1 MAPGKYQRRVDASE
15 RGARE
20 AGPMMNRSVKSMT
33 GHPNHWDHIE
43 PAMTWEP
50 QQPNSPEVSGTSFP
64 LLSTVLA
71 GFSVTIAAQLILRP
85 DASDDMP
92 LRVMIALVALLTSA
106 LLFLSS
112 IGFALNAQANNYL
125 PFLEL
130 GETGRRLLDVKD
142 HTRWIIRIERRW
154 KVFHTAAFATFAGG
168 VALLLSALNLMVWVH
183 VGSGM
188 ALVLLAV
195 ITTNIALSAGVTA
208 WVYRREPDVPD
219 TTAPTR
225 YETGE

>member
-1 MAPGKYQRRVDASE
+1 
-15 RGARE
+15 
-20 AGPMMNRSVKSMT
+20 MT
-33 GHPNHWDHIE
+33 GQSDRWDHIE

-85 DASDDMP
+85 DASEDMS
-92 LRVMIALVALLTSA
+92 LRVTVALVALLTSA

-130 GETGRRLLDVKD
+130 GETGRRLLAIDD
-142 HTRWIIRIERRW
+142 HARWIIRIERRW

-183 VGSGM
+183 VGRGM
-188 ALVLLAV
+188 ALVLLAAIAIN
-195 ITTNIALSAGVTA
+195 ITLSAGVTA
-208 WVYRREPDVPD
+208 WVYRRDLDVPD
-219 TTAPTR
+219 AIAPTR
-225 YETGE
+225 DETDA